1 MRGVEDE
8 TNGRRG
14 PRPCSNLDLRQLF
27 ILLCGG
33 NSSRERKGRRELER
47 GWGGGRLFVP
57 NTWVLLKYQGQSA
70 LAVTFLNGSCHAVS
84 QT

>member
-1 MRGVEDE
+1 MEGEGP
-8 TNGRRG
+8 GRVQT
-14 PRPCSNLDLRQLF
+14 STLDSSSLF
-27 ILLCGG
+27 SGG